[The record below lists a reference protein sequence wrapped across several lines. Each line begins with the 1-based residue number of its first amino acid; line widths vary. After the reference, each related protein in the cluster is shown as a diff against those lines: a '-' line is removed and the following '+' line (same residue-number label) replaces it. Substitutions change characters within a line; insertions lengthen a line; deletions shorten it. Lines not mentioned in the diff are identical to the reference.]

1 MRARLLANLN
11 WLVADKAVRLSGGL
25 FVGIWTARYLGPE
38 QFGILNYALAFVALF
53 GTVAKLGIDQVV
65 VRDLGRAPESEGA
78 ILGTVF
84 MLKLT
89 VSILALLLVVAA
101 GWFTGGRD
109 LQFTLLVTV
118 IAGGMLFNALDA
130 YDLYYQAHVLSRH
143 VVMARGAAFVLF
155 VAVRVALILGEYPVV
170 YFAAA
175 STLEIALGSV
185 FLLWTYRH
193 SRSVKQRWIFD
204 WTTMRRLLKD
214 GWPLIISSALI
225 IIHTRLD
232 QVMIGQ
238 MLDNAAVGIYSVAVR
253 LSEVW
258 LFIPALIVQTLMP
271 YFVKLRE
278 LNTALYNARLL
289 QLYSIMFW
297 LGVSMGLL
305 TVIFGEFLI
314 LTLFGEPYRAAFL
327 PLTLTIWTGVFISQA
342 LARGIWM
349 VGENMQGYRLANNLI
364 AVPINVALNW
374 LLIPKY
380 GVVGASAASFV
391 SIGLGTWVVP
401 FLFKSMRASNKQMFA
416 AIHPKYLLRGA
427 A

>member
-1 MRARLLANLN
+1 M
-11 WLVADKAVRLSGGL
+11 
-25 FVGIWTARYLGPE
+25 
-38 QFGILNYALAFVALF
+38 
-53 GTVAKLGIDQVV
+53 TVMQ
-65 VRDLGRAPESEGA
+65 
-78 ILGTVF
+78 
-84 MLKLT
+84 
-89 VSILALLLVVAA
+89 
-101 GWFTGGRD
+101 
-109 LQFTLLVTV
+109 
-118 IAGGMLFNALDA
+118 
-130 YDLYYQAHVLSRH
+130 
-143 VVMARGAAFVLF
+143 
-155 VAVRVALILGEYPVV
+155 
-170 YFAAA
+170 
-175 STLEIALGSV
+175 
-185 FLLWTYRH
+185 
-193 SRSVKQRWIFD
+193 
-204 WTTMRRLLKD
+204 RLLKD

-278 LNTALYNARLL
+278 PNAALYNARLL

-314 LTLFGEPYRAAFL
+314 LTLFGEPYREAFL

-401 FLFKSMRASNKQMFA
+401 FLFKSMRASNKQMIV
-416 AIHPKYLLRGA
+416 AINPKYLLRGA